1 MVSKAEQKY
10 DCSTEANQQ
19 QKDKG
24 KKEKK
29 QKCFLVVL
37 DLLRERVNEVKYFKF
52 GNELKSKLK
61 IYGSLKKE

>member
-10 DCSTEANQQ
+10 DCRTEANQQ

-29 QKCFLVVL
+29 TKAFSSCAGFIK
-37 DLLRERVNEVKYFKF
+37 R
-52 GNELKSKLK
+52 KSK
-61 IYGSLKKE
+61 